1 MRWMAMLILV
11 VAACGGDPGDALV
24 VVQETNV
31 PDPPPVM
38 CDGWRYHYV
47 VGYVS
52 DCGGEET
59 EVDVCSD
66 EELCDHQLDQIVEP
80 LASCDEFMSYT
91 IEIPDGC

>member
-1 MRWMAMLILV
+1 MRWMAMLVLV

-38 CDGWRYHYV
+38 CDGWRFHYV

-66 EELCDHQLDQIVEP
+66 EELCDEQLDEIVEP